1 MATHFADT
9 LVVATGSFTETSS
22 LTTATSTTLFV
33 APTDCTLIGLELTF
47 STAAGGNS
55 TLTVT
60 HETGTQ
66 APGAGTTTM
75 SGSFNLNAT
84 ANTAQSATLSST
96 TSVLTLN
103 KGDRLSALFANA
115 IQSSAGITLTMLFTG
130 AP

>member
-1 MATHFADT
+1 
-9 LVVATGSFTETSS
+9 
-22 LTTATSTTLFV
+22 
-33 APTDCTLIGLELTF
+33 
-47 STAAGGNS
+47 
-55 TLTVT
+55 
-60 HETGTQ
+60 
-66 APGAGTTTM
+66 M